1 MAVELKKEGRI
12 AYVTVN
18 RPEALNALDP
28 DAMFEMRSHLCEIR
42 DDANV
47 LVGIITGAGDRA
59 FCAGADLK
67 KTMPPEK
74 PFIAAFLGETMESIK
89 DGVYP
94 RGIDF
99 TDLKLYKPLIAA
111 VNGHALG
118 GGMELS
124 LACDMRVASENATFG
139 LAEVTVA
146 SIPGVGGIHRLLR
159 TLPHAIAYRMLYTG
173 ERIDAEQALRY
184 GVVSDVTEKGKSVD
198 KATELAHRICRN
210 GPISLQVIKML
221 AGWGWNATLEHAT
234 TMDQILWG
242 LMRDTED
249 RIEGRR
255 AFAEK
260 REPHYKG
267 R

>member
-1 MAVELKKEGRI
+1 MSVELRKEGKI
-12 AYVTVN
+12 ATITLN
-18 RPEALNALDP
+18 RPDALNALDP
-28 DAMFEMRSHLCEIR
+28 EAMFEMRTHLCEIR
-42 DDANV
+42 DDAKI
-47 LVGIITGAGDRA
+47 LIGIITGTGDRA

-67 KTMPPEK
+67 KTMPPDK
-74 PFIAAFLGETMESIK
+74 SFIAAFMTETMESIK
-89 DGVYP
+89 DGVSP

-124 LACDMRVASENATFG
+124 LACDMRMASENATFG

-173 ERIDAEQALRY
+173 ERLTAEEALRF
-184 GVVSDVTEKGKSVD
+184 GVISDLTPKGGALEK
-198 KATELAHRICRN
+198 ANELAQRICRN
-210 GPISLQVIKML
+210 GPLSIQVIKML
-221 AGWGWNATLEHAT
+221 AGWGWSATLEHAT

-249 RIEGRR
+249 RMEGRR

-260 REPHYKG
+260 REPVYKG